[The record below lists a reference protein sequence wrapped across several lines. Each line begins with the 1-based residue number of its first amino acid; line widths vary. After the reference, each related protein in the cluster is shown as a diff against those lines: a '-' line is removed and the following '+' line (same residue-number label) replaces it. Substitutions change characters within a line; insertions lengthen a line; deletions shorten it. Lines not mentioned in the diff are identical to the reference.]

1 MRRQLVISILALLL
15 GAGSLLQGCASL
27 GVGAPFANDPLT
39 GGVDTGT
46 SALLNVPLP
55 AGLQRYASH
64 GYSAMN
70 ADGGREGL
78 EVLRGRVNAGAVAME
93 LFTALKSHGWQL
105 RLSLRKEDR
114 LLEVYEK
121 DGEMAVL
128 TFRSQAMLTILD
140 IWLGRRLA
148 DGATLQM
155 PVDDAG
161 LSGGGAELVGEEYGP
176 LNGSGESGAGGG
188 ASSTTTA
195 PAPGTVEEWGAQ
207 GGVRERT
214 L

>member
-15 GAGSLLQGCASL
+15 GAVSLLQGCASM
-27 GVGAPFANDPLT
+27 GVGAPFSNDPLT
-39 GGVDTGT
+39 GGVDTAT

-64 GYSAMN
+64 GYSALN

-78 EVLRGRVNAGAVAME
+78 EVLRGRVNAGAAAME

-114 LLEVYEK
+114 LLQVYEK
-121 DGEMAVL
+121 AGEMAVL
-128 TFRSQAMLTILD
+128 AFRSQAMLTILD
-140 IWLGRRLA
+140 IWLGRRLPE
-148 DGATLQM
+148 GATLQM
-155 PVDDAG
+155 PDDPG
-161 LSGGGAELVGEEYGP
+161 LTGGGAELPGEEYGP
-176 LNGSGESGAGGG
+176 LDGAGEPDAGG
-188 ASSTTTA
+188 AASSTTTA
-195 PAPGTVEEWGAQ
+195 PAPGTGEEWGAQ